1 MTDGQDSVL
10 ELVGNTHRH
19 NWTGSVVC
27 AAATGNKDAD
37 KLIGENL

>member
-10 ELVGNTHRH
+10 EFVGNTTVT
-19 NWTGSVVC
+19 TGPVRNVC

-37 KLIGENL
+37 KLIDENL